1 MSLTDKAVFGSVC
14 SGGKK
19 RKAQTILREVF
30 EVGKGLFTGAEA
42 KITLLP
48 APPGSGIVFQRT
60 DLSGHPE
67 LRADLRL
74 VQGTPRCTIV
84 GNDFFSIQTV
94 EHLLAALAAYQID
107 NVRIQLTG
115 PEVPIFDGSSLMFV
129 QMLKEA
135 GCTEQEEEK
144 LIYTLTRPIYCAK
157 DDALLIALPFH
168 EWKISYTLHYPHDSC
183 IGTQYYSTFVDRD
196 LFDNNIAPCRTFSVY
211 EEVAPLIEKGLLKGG
226 SLENAIVIKNNQVMN
241 PGGLRFPDEMVR
253 HKILDMVGDLFLMGV
268 SFSAHIVA
276 VRSGHCM
283 NNLLAHALFN
293 HFKEGEL
300 WS

>member
-1 MSLTDKAVFGSVC
+1 
-14 SGGKK
+14 
-19 RKAQTILREVF
+19 
-30 EVGKGLFTGAEA
+30 
-42 KITLLP
+42 
-48 APPGSGIVFQRT
+48 
-60 DLSGHPE
+60 
-67 LRADLRL
+67 L

-157 DDALLIALPFH
+157 DDALLIA
-168 EWKISYTLHYPHDSC
+168 
-183 IGTQYYSTFVDRD
+183 QYYSTFVDRD